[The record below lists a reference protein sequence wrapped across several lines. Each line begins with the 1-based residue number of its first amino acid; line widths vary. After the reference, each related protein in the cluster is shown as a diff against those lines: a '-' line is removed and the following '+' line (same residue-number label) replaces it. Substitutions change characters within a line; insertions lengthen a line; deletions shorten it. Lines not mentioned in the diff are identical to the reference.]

1 MTITLSETGYC
12 AATDVGALL
21 QQLTIDSGSDPTD
34 AEVEAFITQDFHVI
48 NGMLVGQDYSVPV
61 AQAGGSLAV
70 DSGNITTSQVHYMG
84 GRTLALTGTGLD
96 GSVQFGDMVTLAS
109 QAQKYMVNLPAQ
121 ADDSNGI
128 VVPISPALEED
139 VPTATVA
146 TYTASVAAKNI
157 LKRLNALGTAIVTLQ
172 AAYSSAGGT
181 LGEDYEQ
188 LVAQRKELFDQIAKG
203 TIQLQGIER
212 DVGRGPSANVT
223 ELVRY

>member
-70 DSGNITTSQVHYMG
+70 DSGNFTTSQAHSMG
-84 GRTLALTGTGLD
+84 DRSVALTGTGLD
-96 GSVQFGDMVTLAS
+96 GYAQRGDFITFAS
-109 QAQKYMVNLPAQ
+109 QTQKYMVNLDAT

-128 VVPISPALEED
+128 VLPIAPALETD
-139 VPTATVA
+139 LASGVVV
-146 TYTASVAAKNI
+146 TYTASVNAKNI
-157 LKRLNALGTAIVTLQ
+157 LKHLNALGAALRTML
-172 AAYSSAGGT
+172 AAYGAAGGV
-181 LGEDYEQ
+181 LGDDYEALKEMREELFSSIKKGDVQ
-188 LVAQRKELFDQIAKG
+188 LLGVEHDVAQGVASESIPL
-203 TIQLQGIER
+203 T
-212 DVGRGPSANVT
+212 
-223 ELVRY
+223 RY